1 MTHLALTFPSS
12 PLEMPTSYLSRLA
25 DRNLSPDLWTFCLDL
40 GLDFPAISRGDPAS
54 VTDICALA
62 NIPAESFEGR
72 TVIKTSSMK
81 YQLGNEVM
89 NTETLARGEIRYC
102 PVCISDSLEG
112 GGCSWEVIH
121 ELHWQFIHIRR
132 CWRHGV
138 ALQSHRT
145 MVDASS
151 RYDFTAFVRDA
162 GYDFWQLPKPT
173 PAEADELDT
182 YLTKRA
188 YGTHE
193 ENWCNRLEIPAL
205 IKACEAFGVLI
216 DHGRDMH
223 VSALETDQ
231 RRNAML
237 TGFRILNQGSDGIC
251 QALDRFNRRTPS
263 RGGNQPHPSNGAVQ
277 RLLGSH
283 AKQRADLNPIR
294 DVVREYFLDHY
305 PFRSGTTVLG
315 QKITETRV
323 FSIRGA
329 CREIGIRRSL
339 LEEILIRRGLAYRDD
354 AGQFNLETVLK
365 RTLIEEIKRDKHDY
379 LDQNQTADLLGC
391 SYVMIKKLQRAGIL
405 RPAEGENRRRPKGFY
420 RPAVLDFLTRLGV
433 NAERTEATD
442 PRRCT
447 LELVARKL
455 NCGVPDVVQLML
467 EGKIQAVGRL
477 TDELRLDSLVVSIKD
492 VAQALNFTEPNGFS
506 MKEVRRRLFINART
520 LDYLVE
526 NHFLEVKRM
535 RHSVTRATRDYITAD
550 SMSSFTAS
558 FITAGMF
565 ARENGLNGKHG
576 ANLLRKWGPK
586 PINSDPGL
594 RSIFRREELQTI
606 SFKREE

>member
-1 MTHLALTFPSS
+1 MTQLALTIPPS

-25 DRNLSPDLWTFCLDL
+25 DRNLSPDLWTLCLDL

-54 VTDICALA
+54 VADICTLA
-62 NIPAESFEGR
+62 GIPAESFKGR

-81 YQLGNEVM
+81 YQLGTVVM

-102 PVCISDSLEG
+102 PVCIAASLECG
-112 GGCSWEVIH
+112 ARFWEVIH

-132 CWRHGV
+132 CWRHDV
-138 ALQSHRT
+138 ALQSHRKFT
-145 MVDASS
+145 DPWL

-162 GYDFWQLPKPT
+162 GLDFWHLPKPT
-173 PAEADELDT
+173 PVEADEIDI

-188 YGTHE
+188 YGIHE
-193 ENWCNRLEIPAL
+193 ENWCNRLQIPAL

-216 DHGRDMH
+216 DYGRDIR

-231 RRNAML
+231 RRNAIL
-237 TGFRILNQGSDGIC
+237 TGFRILSRGSDGIC
-251 QALDRFNRRTPS
+251 QALERFNRRTPS
-263 RGGNQPHPSNGAVQ
+263 RGGSQPHPSNGAVQ

-283 AKQRADLNPIR
+283 AKQRVDLDPVR
-294 DVVREYFLDHY
+294 DVVREYFLEHY
-305 PFRSGTTVLG
+305 PFRSGTMVFG

-329 CREIGIRRSL
+329 CREIGIRRLL
-339 LEEILIRRGLAYRDD
+339 LEEILIRRELAYRDD
-354 AGQFNLETVLK
+354 AGQFHLETVLK
-365 RTLIEEIKRDKHDY
+365 RTLIEEIKCEKHDY

-391 SYVMIKKLQRAGIL
+391 SFVMIKKLQRAGIL
-405 RPAEGENRRRPKGFY
+405 QPVEGDNRRRPKGFY

-433 NAERTEATD
+433 NAERIEATD

-477 TDELRLDSLVVSIKD
+477 TDELRLDSLVVLVKD

-506 MKEVRRRLFINART
+506 MKEVRRRLFINTRT
-520 LDYLVE
+520 LEYLVE
-526 NHFLEVKRM
+526 NHFLDVRRM

-550 SMSSFTAS
+550 SLTSFTAS